1 MIDPMDTLIT
11 TWLKNEIPGFSFNS
25 AAEATGIGFSTL
37 RRHLIDEGKN
47 SSAPETI
54 VTICRAYG
62 LNPVAALVIA
72 GLIEDEDVEE
82 YWDDQLFAE
91 QSSGMSAS
99 ELFDRLH
106 DELYALQ
113 HRVVDRSALPMEG
126 QMSIFDVATSSAP
139 TEVDLDP
146 DYSNMSAEDARNSFD
161 LAAKEADPNI
171 GHDELPHEP

>member
-1 MIDPMDTLIT
+1 MDTQIT
-11 TWLKNEIPGFSFNS
+11 AWFKAEIPGFSFNS

-54 VTICRAYG
+54 VTICKAYG
-62 LNPVAALVIA
+62 LNPVAGLVIA
-72 GLIEDEDVEE
+72 GLIGDEDVEE
-82 YWDDQLFAE
+82 YWDDQMFAE
-91 QSSGMSAS
+91 QSSDMSAS

-113 HRVVDRSALPMEG
+113 HRVVDRTALPLEG
-126 QMSIFDVATSSAP
+126 QTSIFDLSTSDTH
-139 TEVDLDP
+139 TEVDFDP